1 MNNSLPQPTSAVS
14 LPLLWETLIASG
26 DIRRAESGDLTRCV
40 LAVAQA
46 LACDVPRDAA
56 YPVVLHRL
64 IENLLLPLA
73 ATALHLNAE
82 RQRRVLIGITGGAGS
97 GKTLLSNLLCQTLN
111 ALSNPDTAIALSTDA
126 YHFPNAYLDSH
137 VHTTDSI
144 PQPLREMKGLP
155 PTFDVEAIHCDLR
168 RLRAAGASAIR
179 LPVYDRQR
187 HDPVS
192 GELCALP
199 QHRIVI
205 VEGLHLIRPE
215 AEWKAIRECLDFC
228 ILLEVPFETCRRR
241 VTTRKIAAGRTP
253 DDVQAHFERVDRPT
267 LDTVLDPV
275 HRAQADLVIVFDEE
289 PTTDASPQSPVLG
302 CERRHN
308 PNESFSLLAVPD
320 NTTHLL
326 AIGLNPALQKT
337 LVFEQWERG
346 QVNRAQ
352 MNLTSVGGKGQQFS
366 RAASHLIPGMVSL
379 AQFLGGDNGERIDH
393 MLEQAGVNQITVTT
407 SGETRCCLT
416 VIDRHTR
423 EATELIEPSATIQPE
438 EAEQLLS
445 KTLHFLQQGRVTGL
459 ALCGTYPP
467 GVDESFYVRLAQ
479 AKGNATLLL
488 DSYRDVD
495 AVLATGQVDI
505 LKVNAHELNNLA
517 DKIRREKLL
526 SRPERPS
533 STPDDA
539 LTLFETFRLRRLA
552 VTAGPDTAW
561 LFERPER
568 DGSSNGFIVWQ
579 FYEFHLPTM
588 EDVVNPI
595 GAGDTVGAIFLSQL
609 IAGAPPHEAF
619 ACGLAAGSASCRQWG
634 GADFDLSDLH
644 TILAAIRV
652 SHVTRRWTIKIP

>member
-1 MNNSLPQPTSAVS
+1 MNTPSPLPSDAVS
-14 LPLLWETLIASG
+14 LPLLWEALIASG
-26 DIRRAESGDLTRCV
+26 DIRRSESSDLTRRV
-40 LAVAQA
+40 LAVEQGLTSAVQ
-46 LACDVPRDAA
+46 RDAP
-56 YPVVLHRL
+56 YPVVTRDL

-73 ATALHLNAE
+73 TAVIQLATAA
-82 RQRRVLIGITGGAGS
+82 RPRVLIGITGGAGS
-97 GKTLLSNLLCQTLN
+97 GKSVLSSLLCQTLN
-111 ALSNPDTAIALSTDA
+111 ALSNQNTAIALSTDA
-126 YHFPNAYLDSH
+126 YHFPNAYLDAH
-137 VHTTDSI
+137 VHTADGI
-144 PQPLREMKGLP
+144 PQPLRQMKGLP
-155 PTFDVEAIHCDLR
+155 PTFDVKAIHSDLR
-168 RLRAAGASAIR
+168 RLRVAGDSAIR

-187 HDPVS
+187 HDPVP
-192 GELCALP
+192 GKLCALP
-199 QHRIVI
+199 QHRIII
-205 VEGLHLIRPE
+205 VEGLHLLRPE
-215 AEWKAIRECLDFC
+215 SEWKAIRECLDFC
-228 ILLEVPFETCRRR
+228 ILLDVPLETCRRR
-241 VTTRKIAAGRTP
+241 VMTRKLAAGRSP

-267 LDTVLDPV
+267 LDAVLDPL
-275 HRAQADLVIVFDEE
+275 HRAQADLVIVFNEE
-289 PTTDASPQSPVLG
+289 PTTDASPPSPVRR
-302 CERRHN
+302 CERRIH
-308 PNESFSLLAVPD
+308 PNESFALLTVPD
-320 NTTHLL
+320 GAMHLL

-337 LVFEQWERG
+337 LVFEHWERG

-366 RAASHLIPGMVSL
+366 RAASRLIPGMVSL
-379 AQFLGGDNGERIDH
+379 AQFLGGDNGERLDH

-416 VIDRHTR
+416 VIDRHAR

-438 EAEQLLS
+438 EAERLLS
-445 KTLHFLQQGRVTGL
+445 KTLHFLQQGRVSGL

-467 GVDESFYVRLAQ
+467 GVDESFCVRLAQ

-505 LKVNAHELNNLA
+505 LKVNAHELNSLA
-517 DKIRREKLL
+517 DKIRRERLL

-539 LTLFETFRLRRLA
+539 LTLFEAFQLRQLA

-561 LFERPER
+561 LFERPDR
-568 DGSSNGFIVWQ
+568 DGSSSRFIAWK
-579 FYEFHLPTM
+579 FYEFRLPTI

-619 ACGLAAGSASCRQWG
+619 AGGLAAGSASCRQWG
-634 GADFDLSDLH
+634 GADFDLSDLR

-652 SHVTRRWTIKIP
+652 SHVMRRWTIKIP